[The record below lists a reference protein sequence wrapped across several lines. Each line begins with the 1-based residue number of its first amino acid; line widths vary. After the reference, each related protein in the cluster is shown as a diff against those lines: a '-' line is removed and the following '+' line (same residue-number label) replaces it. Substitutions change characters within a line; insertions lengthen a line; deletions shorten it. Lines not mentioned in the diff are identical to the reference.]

1 MMFGEVIQGMAQAP
15 RTALVTGAASGIG
28 RAVARALATD
38 GSTVVCADLNAAGL
52 DETVALIERAGGT
65 ATAVALDL
73 TDAAAVDSLV
83 HAPALDGLEQVA
95 LCAGIYLPTPA
106 NDFRRADYDRVLATN
121 LTASVTLLIA
131 LVPRLRTASH
141 PRAVTVSSIHERF
154 AEAGSSAYAVSKAG
168 LTAATRALA
177 VELASEGIL
186 VNSIAP
192 GFIETPMA
200 TLPDGTSEHDS
211 EHFQTVYVS
220 HGKLPLGRAGTPEE
234 VAAAARFL
242 LSPDNGYITGHVL
255 VVDGGLTATF

>member
-1 MMFGEVIQGMAQAP
+1 MMFGEVIQGMAQQA

-38 GSTVVCADLNAAGL
+38 GSTVVCADLNPAGL
-52 DETVALIERAGGT
+52 DETVALIEQAGGT
-65 ATAVALDL
+65 AVAVALDL
-73 TDAAAVDSLV
+73 TDAAAVDALV
-83 HAPALDGLEQVA
+83 HAPTLDGLEQVA

-106 NDFRRADYDRVLATN
+106 SDFRRADYDRVLETN

-131 LVPRLRTASH
+131 LVPRLRAAAH

-200 TLPDGTSEHDS
+200 LLPDGTSEHDS
-211 EHFQTVYVS
+211 EHFQTIYVQ

>member
-1 MMFGEVIQGMAQAP
+1 MMFGEVIQGMARMP

-28 RAVARALATD
+28 RAVARELAAD
-38 GSTVVCADLNAAGL
+38 GSTVVCVDVNTAGL
-52 DETVALIERAGGT
+52 DETVDLIDRADGT
-65 ATAVALDL
+65 AVAVALDL
-73 TDAAAVDSLV
+73 TDDAAVAALV
-83 HAPALDGLEQVA
+83 ANPALDGLEQVA

-106 NDFRRADYDRVLATN
+106 DDFRRADYARVLDVN
-121 LTASVTLLIA
+121 LTASVALLIA
-131 LVPRLRTASH
+131 LVPRLRASDH

-154 AEAGSSAYAVSKAG
+154 AEAGSSAYAISKAG

-211 EHFQTVYVS
+211 EHFQTVYVQ
-220 HGKLPLGRAGTPEE
+220 HRKLPLGRAGTPEE